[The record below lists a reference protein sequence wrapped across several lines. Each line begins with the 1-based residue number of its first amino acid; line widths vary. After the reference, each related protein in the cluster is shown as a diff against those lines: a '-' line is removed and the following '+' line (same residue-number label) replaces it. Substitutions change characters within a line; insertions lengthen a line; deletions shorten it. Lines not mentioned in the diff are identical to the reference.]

1 MTTPDTAG
9 AETGLAETIG
19 ILRQPWVRPTRSSA
33 GHGWAGL
40 YVSTQSEQP
49 YRESFEPVRAHLV
62 VLHLGGP
69 VIVEHGSGGS
79 RERKIVPAG
88 GFLLHP
94 AGHDLDVALGGALNT
109 IHANLAD
116 AQVDQAAEGS
126 RVELAP
132 RLGAN
137 DPMIEQL
144 LLAMDGVLKDPV
156 PTARTY
162 VDHLTAMLA
171 AHLAHRYNVAAGS
184 APSTPAVAGLDGRQL
199 GDVIDVMK
207 LRLAEPIP
215 LADLAAVAGLSNQSA
230 NPAVQGQ
237 HPAHAASLPGPAA
250 AGASGARVAYRGPA
264 DRRYRRVVR
273 VLTPGAPDTGHAGAD
288 GHHPRRGATVE
299 LIGSVHVLCKQSAW
313 SVQDRPGPRTN
324 TWVTT

>member
-1 MTTPDTAG
+1 MTTPDTAR
-9 AETGLAETIG
+9 AEIGLADTIG
-19 ILRQPWVRPTRSSA
+19 ILRQPWMRPTRSSA

-49 YRESFEPVRAHLV
+49 YRASFEPVRTHLV

-69 VIVEHGSGGS
+69 VAVAHGSGGS

-88 GFLLHP
+88 GFFLHP
-94 AGHDLDVALGGALNT
+94 AGRDLDVALDGALNT

-171 AHLAHRYNVAAGS
+171 AHLAVRYNVAAGS
-184 APSTPAVAGLDGRQL
+184 APAAAVATGLDQRQL
-199 GDVIDVMK
+199 GDVIDVMR

-215 LADLAAVAGLSNQSA
+215 LADLAAVAGLSPSQLTRRFKASTRVTPHRYLVRLRLA
-230 NPAVQGQ
+230 QAVRELRIGDRPIADIAVSCGFSHQEHLTRTMRAQMGTTPAV
-237 HPAHAASLPGPAA
+237 
-250 AGASGARVAYRGPA
+250 V
-264 DRRYRRVVR
+264 RR
-273 VLTPGAPDTGHAGAD
+273 
-288 GHHPRRGATVE
+288 
-299 LIGSVHVLCKQSAW
+299 SS
-313 SVQDRPGPRTN
+313 
-324 TWVTT
+324 

>member
-9 AETGLAETIG
+9 AEIGLAETIG
-19 ILRQPWVRPTRSSA
+19 MLRQPWVRPTRSSA

-49 YRESFEPVRAHLV
+49 YRESFEPVRAHLM

-79 RERKIVPAG
+79 RERKSIPAG
-88 GFLLHP
+88 GFFLHP
-94 AGHDLDVALGGALNT
+94 AGHDLDVALGGDLNT

-116 AQVDQAAEGS
+116 AQVDQAGDGN

-132 RLGAN
+132 KLGLN

-171 AHLAHRYNVAAGS
+171 AHLAHRYNVAGGS

-199 GDVIDVMK
+199 GDVIEVMK

-215 LADLAAVAGLSNQSA
+215 LPDLAAVAGLSTSQLTRRFK
-230 NPAVQGQ
+230 
-237 HPAHAASLPGPAA
+237 AST
-250 AGASGARVAYRGPA
+250 R
-264 DRRYRRVVR
+264 
-273 VLTPGAPDTGHAGAD
+273 LTPHRYLVRLRLAQAVRELRTG
-288 GHHPRRGATVE
+288 
-299 LIGSVHVLCKQSAW
+299 
-313 SVQDRPGPRTN
+313 DRPIVDIALSCGFSHQEHLTR
-324 TWVTT
+324 VMRAQMGTTPAEVRRSS